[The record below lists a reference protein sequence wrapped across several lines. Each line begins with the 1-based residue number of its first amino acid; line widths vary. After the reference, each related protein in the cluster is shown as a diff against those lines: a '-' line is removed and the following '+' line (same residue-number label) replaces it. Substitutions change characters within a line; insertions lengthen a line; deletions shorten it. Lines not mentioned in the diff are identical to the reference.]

1 MTIQVVCE
9 CGIRKE
15 VPEHWRG
22 KRVKCKCGRRF
33 VVGATTQVQH
43 PPVSAPPLRD
53 PETALS
59 TPPGSG
65 DSAVP
70 RKPEQDPRVPPT
82 AQRESVAARYRARHK
97 AATYRKRVA
106 LGGITAVVL
115 LCLIALLVVS
125 RKGFVPT
132 SNDTDQ
138 TNVVDNDQQ
147 ANREDVDPETPQEK
161 RSGPGSDGRT
171 FGPTSALDHDT
182 GDRQDRLSQTIELE
196 ADDGLLIIGLF
207 NPVPEPLNLSEKR
220 LEEIEALKS
229 QFEKKANELASGE
242 IELSKW
248 FMEAEEIANKLLK
261 VLTDEQRGQLREMIQ
276 QGKIARVRLEEYA
289 AEIRPELETP
299 TVSWNVEPD
308 GIRFATIEACS
319 LSSSASGHCLRTV
332 APSGIVAIETGQSEK
347 LAYDVWDLEDD
358 RRIGSRDIPPAAS
371 GDVTLVSRGG
381 RFIVRG
387 GENSGGYRVRVWP
400 IDSSS
405 PPKIQSLP
413 KLESNDSVSSYQ
425 LVDCVAHRVL
435 CVSERGFW
443 VWDLRSDDTR
453 ESRFPDWVPPDMPA
467 CTISPGGRYVAMAH
481 RHPLV
486 VDAKNYHFL
495 EVAIYELD
503 GGNIVGNSVLAPDYR
518 PFHVKAISFSYHGRE
533 LAILWDSE
541 RSPAI
546 RRLTHMSAL
555 DGELIGT
562 HRELPVSA
570 DEPLTLNELNDRQL
584 MWLPEEMGWVVNLE
598 LLVDAQSE
606 VLIDMDLPERLSIA
620 PPESLSSVTL
630 VEAIPAGNNRLL
642 LITLGSSRK
651 APAEKNVTGRLI
663 ELPEFS
669 PFL

>member
-15 VPEHWRG
+15 VPDQWRG

-43 PPVSAPPLRD
+43 PPISAPPVRD

-59 TPPGSG
+59 SRPSSG
-65 DSAVP
+65 DSTVP
-70 RKPEQDPRVPPT
+70 SKPEQDPHVPPT
-82 AQRESVAARYRARHK
+82 AQRESVVARYRARHK
-97 AATYRKRVA
+97 AATHRKRVA

-115 LCLIALLVVS
+115 LCLVALLVVS
-125 RKGFVPT
+125 RKGFIP
-132 SNDTDQ
+132 SLNDTDQ
-138 TNVVDNDQQ
+138 TNVVGNDQQ
-147 ANREDVDPETPQEK
+147 ANREDLDPETPLRE
-161 RSGPGSDGRT
+161 RSRPASDDRT
-171 FGPTSALDHDT
+171 LGPTSPLDHET
-182 GDRQDRLSQTIELE
+182 GDLQDRLSQTIELE
-196 ADDGLLIIGLF
+196 ADDGLLITGLF
-207 NPVPEPLNLSEKR
+207 KPVPEPLNLSEKR
-220 LEEIEALKS
+220 LQTIKALKS
-229 QFEKKANELASGE
+229 QFEKNANELASGE

-248 FMEAEEIANKLLK
+248 FMEGDEIGNELLE
-261 VLTDEQRGQLREMIQ
+261 VLTDKQRSRLREMIQ

-308 GIRFATIEACS
+308 GISFATIEACS
-319 LSSSASGHCLRTV
+319 LSSSASGDCLRTV
-332 APSGIVAIETGQSEK
+332 APSGIVAIETGESEG
-347 LAYDVWDLEDD
+347 LTYDVWDLEDD

-387 GENSGGYRVRVWP
+387 SENSGGYRIRVWP

-413 KLESNDSVSSYQ
+413 KLESGDSAFSYQ

-453 ESRFPDWVPPDMPA
+453 ESRFPDWVPPDTPA
-467 CTISPGGRYVAMAH
+467 CTISPGGRYVVMAH

-503 GGNIVGNSVLAPDYR
+503 GGNMVGNSVLAPDYR

-533 LAILWDSE
+533 LAILWGSE
-541 RSPAI
+541 RSPAVC
-546 RRLTHMSAL
+546 RLTHMSAS

-562 HRELPVSA
+562 HRELPLSA
-570 DEPLTLNELNDRQL
+570 DEHATLNKLNDRQL

-598 LLVDAQSE
+598 LLVDTQSE
-606 VLIDMDLPERLSIA
+606 VLIEVDIPERLSIV
-620 PPESLSSVTL
+620 PPESLSSITL

-642 LITLGSSRK
+642 LITLGSSRN
-651 APAEKNVTGRLI
+651 ASSEKNVTGRFI
-663 ELPEFS
+663 ELPEIS